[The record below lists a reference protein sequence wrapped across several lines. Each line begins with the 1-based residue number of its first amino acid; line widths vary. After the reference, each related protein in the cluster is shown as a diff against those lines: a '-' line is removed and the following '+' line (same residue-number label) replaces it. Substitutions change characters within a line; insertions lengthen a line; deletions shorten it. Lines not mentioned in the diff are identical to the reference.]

1 MTFATGRVPHAG
13 PQQPSFLHGSLLI
26 AMSLKTDFIR
36 ICKTFDYN
44 MHASD
49 SIHSH
54 ISSKLLFS
62 KAFYMTLPFQFWL
75 QDWELLCLFNL
86 MNTHTHT
93 HTHNILYYQQT
104 QFVRNCILSDHFHCR
119 FCIVILTISQ
129 IVKILSVYGLKSWSK
144 LLFLKI
150 RLYLYFYSLYK
161 EITQMPSDFLLTVDF
176 FFIASAFMH
185 LFIFSALV
193 PCWVSA
199 SFSPFNTQFNERKNF

>member
-1 MTFATGRVPHAG
+1 MPVIQYIHILAQNFYLVKLFTWLYL
-13 PQQPSFLHGSLLI
+13 SS
-26 AMSLKTDFIR
+26 
-36 ICKTFDYN
+36 
-44 MHASD
+44 SD
-49 SIHSH
+49 SRTENCCVFL
-54 ISSKLLFS
+54 ISW
-62 KAFYMTLPFQFWL
+62 TH
-75 QDWELLCLFNL
+75 
-86 MNTHTHT
+86 THTHT